1 LKIFINEQFL
11 LDVMTDPLMYNR
23 GKLGIISC
31 ESGRH
36 FAEKVVERLKEIIKK
51 EQDGS
56 DELLRLSKETI
67 FANTEIKTELG
78 ESIRNQDVYI
88 FQDVENESQGL
99 SVNDNL
105 MALKTAINAAKLSN
119 AHSITAVIPVYPYAR
134 QDKPKT
140 REGISAAMI
149 ARELEDCGASRVITL
164 DVHNEAIAG
173 FFRTAVL
180 ENLRA
185 SKDLMDYVKN
195 NIGTE
200 NLIVVAADVGGAPKA
215 DFFARRLG
223 TKLAIMHKERDYT
236 CANCV
241 ERMNLVGDVT
251 GKDVLVAEDMIDTA
265 GTLVT
270 AAKKLK
276 EMGAKRVFF
285 SASLAMFNGPAVERI
300 DKAYAEGIITKVIGT
315 NVIFKELD
323 FAKEHPWYGEVSL
336 ERYFARVIYNINK
349 GKSITKLLD

>member
-1 LKIFINEQFL
+1 
-11 LDVMTDPLMYNR
+11 MYNR
-23 GKLGIISC
+23 GKLGVISC
-31 ESGRH
+31 TSGRH
-36 FAEKVVERLKEIIKK
+36 FADKVVERLKEIIGQ
-51 EQDGS
+51 EDGS
-56 DELLRLSKETI
+56 EGILKQSKETI
-67 FANTEIKTELG
+67 FANTEIKTEIE

-88 FQDVENESQGL
+88 FQDVENESEGM

-105 MALKTAINAAKLSN
+105 MALKTAINSAKLSN
-119 AHSITAVIPVYPYAR
+119 AHCITAVIPVYPYAR

-173 FFRTAVL
+173 FFRSAVL

-185 SKDLMDYVKN
+185 SKDLMDYIRA
-195 NIGTE
+195 NIGTD

-241 ERMNLVGDVT
+241 ERMNLVGDVS
-251 GKDVLVAEDMIDTA
+251 GKDVLVTEDMIDTA

-276 EMGAKRVFF
+276 ESGAKRVFF
-285 SASLAMFNGPAVERI
+285 TASLTMFNGPAVERI
-300 DKAYAEGIITKVIGT
+300 DKAYKEGIINKVIGT
-315 NVIFKELD
+315 NVIFREKNFSD
-323 FAKEHPWYGEVSL
+323 EHPWYAEVNL
-336 ERYFARVIYNINK
+336 EKYFARVIYNINK

>member
-1 LKIFINEQFL
+1 MGEDYLF
-11 LDVMTDPLMYNR
+11 NR

-31 ESGRH
+31 SSGRH
-36 FAEKVVERLKEIIKK
+36 FAEKVVKRLKEIMDEEEK
-51 EQDGS
+51 EF
-56 DELLRLSKETI
+56 LRKSKETV
-67 FANTEIKTELG
+67 FANTEIKTEIE
-78 ESIRNQDVYI
+78 ESIRNQDIYI
-88 FQDVENESQGL
+88 FQDVENNGSGM

-105 MALKTAINAAKLSN
+105 MALKSAINAAKLSN
-119 AHSITAVIPVYPYAR
+119 AHYITAVIPVFPYAR

-149 ARELEDCGASRVITL
+149 AREIEDCGATRVITL

-173 FFRTAVL
+173 FFRNAVL

-185 SKDLMDYVKN
+185 SKDIMDYVKE

-200 NLIVVAADVGGAPKA
+200 NLVVVAADVGAAPRA

-241 ERMNLVGDVT
+241 ERMSLVGDVN
-251 GKDVLVAEDMIDTA
+251 GKDVLVTEDMIDTG
-265 GTLVT
+265 GTVIT

-285 SASLAMFNGPAVERI
+285 SASLSMFNGPAAERI
-300 DKAYAEGIITKVIGT
+300 DKAYKEGIITKVIGT
-315 NVIFKELD
+315 NVIFREKGFLE
-323 FAKEHPWYGEVSL
+323 EHPWYAEVCL
-336 ERYFARVIYNINK
+336 EKYFARVIYNINK
-349 GKSITKLLD
+349 GKSISKLLD